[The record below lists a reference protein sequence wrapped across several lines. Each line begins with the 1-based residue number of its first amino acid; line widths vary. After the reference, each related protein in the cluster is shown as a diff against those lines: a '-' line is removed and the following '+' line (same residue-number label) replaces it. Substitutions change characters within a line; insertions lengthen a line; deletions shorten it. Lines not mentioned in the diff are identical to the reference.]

1 MRNFLAILLSVMVLM
16 MSSTALA
23 KSDETIEQQ
32 RNEVRQLSAA
42 TLERLYQKY
51 PNAERV
57 INECYAYAT
66 MSNSGVKIGFIG
78 SARGRGLAI
87 NNETGEEVF
96 MKMLEVSGGLG
107 LGAKEYDLVFVFEDK
122 DAWDSFIVGKTRFGS
137 SAEATANDGVSGG
150 SFEGAD
156 FAAKG
161 TWVYQMTKKGLTLEA
176 TLKGT
181 RFFKDKKLNKKTE
194 AE

>member
-1 MRNFLAILLSVMVLM
+1 MRNFLAILLSALMLMV
-16 MSSTALA
+16 SSTALA

-66 MSNSGVKIGFIG
+66 MSNSGVKVLFLG

-96 MKMLEVSGGLG
+96 MKMREVSGGLG

-122 DAWDSFIVGKTRFGS
+122 DAWDSFIVGKTRFGG
-137 SAEATANDGVSGG
+137 SAEASASDGVSGG

-181 RFFKDKKLNKKTE
+181 KFFKDKTLNKKTE

>member
-137 SAEATANDGVSGG
+137 SVEATANDGVSGG